1 MTAAGRRRPAAVPV
15 LWSVLVVCA
24 PCALEAA
31 AAGRGIPSFA
41 TEPGHHALLVGIDA
55 FEDPAFEDLQWA
67 EADAQGMD
75 TALTDVGFDST
86 TTITTGGPSSRAGLL
101 AELEAFLAPRGP
113 DDTVLVYLSTHGVVD
128 YVGGPPRRFLVARDT
143 RRDDLRNTGIDVR
156 ELIRIVEAS
165 APRWKVIVL
174 ATCFGGTGAGVKSA
188 EGPMPDHRRGRPE
201 LPPMPLGARRATVV
215 LSASYEDGPAWEDPT
230 LGHEIYTHYLLDALS
245 RAADGEV
252 DLDGDGALSAF
263 EAHGYATG
271 RTIDHTGGR
280 QLPSADL
287 NAVGER
293 DVVLTAEA
301 PQEASRGVFWLLPDW
316 LRPRGDEGPRAWI
329 DEEPVDASAPG
340 QPLEAGSHRLRLH
353 WPDGSQPDRD
363 LAFRVGLGDD
373 LSVGDVLARAEDQWL
388 GLEAGV
394 VLVGGAAAYNRTNDD
409 PNDAT
414 DDPHDLPLAVPALRL
429 VFEQRLAG
437 RAQPRGLDLGLSLAY
452 WPGKVYDEPL
462 GHLPAHY
469 AALDVALLASR
480 RRARLS
486 LAGGP
491 YLELAYLR
499 AAGSEASTLAV
510 APGLRLRLHVRL
522 GRRLS
527 LRVAGQLSVARMD
540 PLAGLNEPSF
550 VPLPSLSVGLGAEL

>member
-1 MTAAGRRRPAAVPV
+1 M
-15 LWSVLVVCA
+15 
-24 PCALEAA
+24 
-31 AAGRGIPSFA
+31 
-41 TEPGHHALLVGIDA
+41 
-55 FEDPAFEDLQWA
+55 
-67 EADAQGMD
+67 
-75 TALTDVGFDST
+75 
-86 TTITTGGPSSRAGLL
+86 
-101 AELEAFLAPRGP
+101 
-113 DDTVLVYLSTHGVVD
+113 
-128 YVGGPPRRFLVARDT
+128 ARDT

-174 ATCFGGTGAGVKSA
+174 ASCFGGTGAGVKSA

-201 LPPMPLGARRATVV
+201 LPPMPLEARRATVV

-263 EAHGYATG
+263 EAHGFATG

-301 PQEASRGVFWLLPDW
+301 PREASRGVFWLLPDW

-329 DEEPVDASAPG
+329 DEEAVDASAPG

-394 VLVGGAAAYNRTNDD
+394 ILVGGAAAYNRTNDD
-409 PNDAT
+409 PDDST

-429 VFEQRLAG
+429 IFEQRLAG
-437 RAQPRGLDLGLSLAY
+437 RTQPRGLDLGLALAY

-469 AALDVALLASR
+469 AAIDVALLASATGCCPGPRGPMAR
-480 RRARLS
+480 RWRPAS
-486 LAGGP
+486 P
-491 YLELAYLR
+491 IS
-499 AAGSEASTLAV
+499 AAGATPRSREAERPRYTPARCGCSTAA
-510 APGLRLRLHVRL
+510 AP
-522 GRRLS
+522 
-527 LRVAGQLSVARMD
+527 
-540 PLAGLNEPSF
+540 PLAPWTRRKCCGS
-550 VPLPSLSVGLGAEL
+550 GAGCGGRGSPMTAPPGSPTTWATSWRPWMT